1 MPARRAGVTR
11 LARLGPVTTP
21 SAPLRTFRRPLLRW
35 LVAVVAV
42 GALGALG
49 GCAFGPPDQNGQ
61 GQQGSPPNL
70 PTPSPSDSSDDGG
83 ASVQVIAK
91 NLAVPWA
98 IGFLP
103 DGSALVTERDLK
115 QIVQL
120 KADSSGTLVT
130 KPVQTIDAA
139 VPGGEGGLLGLAVSP
154 QYKTDKTVYIYY
166 STATD
171 NRIAK
176 LVLGGQ
182 PTPIVTG
189 IPHGAKLDGGA
200 LAFGPD
206 GDLYAG
212 TGTAGSDPVA
222 QNPQSLGGKI
232 LRMTTA
238 GKPAPGNPKPGSLV
252 YASGF
257 RNVEGLAWDP
267 KKQLYATDLGDTKA
281 DEINAIKPGANY
293 GWPTEE
299 GAGGNPAFTNPI
311 VQLTPSQASCSGLAA
326 SNTILITACLVGKRV
341 WLAQLD
347 GKGGVL
353 GSPEHTLDN
362 QFGRLRAAIT
372 APDGTIWVSTSN
384 KDGRGQPTADDDRI
398 LRIVVSGGNN
408 VDKS

>member
-1 MPARRAGVTR
+1 VTTHPARPTAH
-11 LARLGPVTTP
+11 
-21 SAPLRTFRRPLLRW
+21 LRTFRRPLVSW

-49 GCAFGPPDQNGQ
+49 GCAFGQPDQG

-70 PTPSPSDSSDDGG
+70 PTPSASPSQDDGG

-103 DGSALVTERDLK
+103 DGTALVTERDLK
-115 QIVQL
+115 QIVKLAPDQ
-120 KADSSGTLVT
+120 SGTLVT
-130 KPVQTIDAA
+130 TPVQTVDAA

-154 QYKTDKTVYIYY
+154 NYKTDKTVYLYY
-166 STATD
+166 STNTD

-182 PTPIVTG
+182 PSPIVTG
-189 IPHGAKLDGGA
+189 IPRGAKLDGGA

-212 TGTAGSDPVA
+212 TGTAGNDPLA
-222 QNPQSLGGKI
+222 QDAQSLGGKI
-232 LRMTTA
+232 LRMTTD
-238 GKPAPGNPKPGSLV
+238 GKPAPGNPTPGSLV
-252 YASGF
+252 YASGL
-257 RNVEGLAWDP
+257 RNVQGLAWDT
-267 KKQLYATDLGDTKA
+267 KKQLYATDMGQDKA
-281 DEINAIKPGANY
+281 DEIDAITAGKNY
-293 GWPTEE
+293 GWPTVE
-299 GAGGNPAFTNPI
+299 GTGGDPRFVNPV
-311 VQLTPSQASCSGLAA
+311 VQLPPSQASCSGLASSGA
-326 SNTILITACLVGKRV
+326 ILVAGCLVGKRV

-353 GSPEHTLDN
+353 GSPQHTLDN
-362 QFGRLRAAIT
+362 QFGRLRAVVT
-372 APDGTIWVSTSN
+372 APDGTLWVSTSN

-398 LRIVVSGGNN
+398 LRLVISGGNN